1 MIFKS
6 VHFPNEIVATRRG
19 SPLLIGVKTPKKL
32 KVDFVDVEFGG
43 IAEDRKLL
51 WPFSPYPYESD
62 TFPQSVSYI
71 PACKP
76 CIPAQQSLVRLKV
89 VPLLSMPL
97 RSPSCVAV
105 SLAPS

>member
-43 IAEDRKLL
+43 IAEERERKCSS
-51 WPFSPYPYESD
+51 SPSGDIYESLG
-62 TFPQSVSYI
+62 SVE
-71 PACKP
+71 PT
-76 CIPAQQSLVRLKV
+76 LK
-89 VPLLSMPL
+89 LNIFCCHI
-97 RSPSCVAV
+97 R
-105 SLAPS
+105 

>member
-43 IAEDRKLL
+43 IAEERKLKHPDIFL
-51 WPFSPYPYESD
+51 VETFHLFSRS
-62 TFPQSVSYI
+62 
-71 PACKP
+71 KG
-76 CIPAQQSLVRLKV
+76 AQARNEKV
-89 VPLLSMPL
+89 I
-97 RSPSCVAV
+97 RKE
-105 SLAPS
+105 

>member
-43 IAEDRKLL
+43 IAE
-51 WPFSPYPYESD
+51 ES
-62 TFPQSVSYI
+62 TSSFLILIVTNGM
-71 PACKP
+71 AK
-76 CIPAQQSLVRLKV
+76 
-89 VPLLSMPL
+89 
-97 RSPSCVAV
+97 
-105 SLAPS
+105 